1 MKFKTKCFR
10 MKFKTKC
17 FRMKFI
23 PTSQVF
29 LLALLVPS
37 AFASVRQKMF
47 EKVIDS
53 KSNGVPLESLAIN
66 DPAMCQVKI
75 KKNVSDFL
83 WKTKTDFLIGLL
95 KLQFNNGFTSS
106 NCILLVIDQ
115 NLFTESYIYLY
126 HIFTKQKRNFFMK
139 ILIFTNA
146 STYLNMSC
154 WAMLNFSG

>member
-1 MKFKTKCFR
+1 MKFKSKCFR

-23 PTSQVF
+23 PNSQVV
-29 LLALLVPS
+29 LLALWVPS
-37 AFASVRQKMF
+37 AFAMVRQKMF

-66 DPAMCQVKI
+66 DPAMCQVKSLCCND
-75 KKNVSDFL
+75 KKKCFGFFMKNKDGFL
-83 WKTKTDFLIGLL
+83 LIGLL

-115 NLFTESYIYLY
+115 
-126 HIFTKQKRNFFMK
+126 IF
-139 ILIFTNA
+139 
-146 STYLNMSC
+146 
-154 WAMLNFSG
+154 FSE